1 MKTPFSS
8 HYYEESS
15 TFHGYIPNIMGTRLD
30 LILVEFPKNQSSLV
44 WNNIVIE
51 LERLH
56 KMLNRFDATSELSRV
71 NLKAKT
77 NSVSVS
83 NEMWEILENCKHYY
97 LITDNLFDITLDNL
111 SKVNFD
117 EKTKS
122 IAFPSKDYSFDL
134 GGYAKGYAIERI
146 KKMLLDVKV
155 KHALVNF
162 GDSSIAAIGHHPFGD
177 YWSVSIENPYKKGDI
192 LKEVKLRDE
201 DLSTSGNTTSHQK
214 HIINPITKEFNEHK
228 KVVCVKSKNSIDAE
242 VLTTTLMLATTV
254 QIERIKSNFK
264 IEETIIFNL

>member
-1 MKTPFSS
+1 MTPFSS
-8 HYYEESS
+8 QYYDASS
-15 TFHGYIPNIMGTRLD
+15 TFHGYISNIMGTRLD
-30 LILVEFPKNQSSLV
+30 LIIVDFPKNQSILM
-44 WNNIVIE
+44 WNKIVIE

-56 KMLNRFDATSELSRV
+56 KMLNRFDAASELSRV

-77 NSVSVS
+77 SKVSVS

-97 LITDNLFDITLDNL
+97 LITDKLFDITLNNL
-111 SKVNFD
+111 SKVSFD

-122 IAFPSKDYSFDL
+122 VAFPSKDYSFDL

-146 KKMLLDVKV
+146 KKMLLDVNV
-155 KHALVNF
+155 KYALVNF

-177 YWSVSIENPYKKGDI
+177 CWSVSIENPFKKGEI
-192 LKEVKLRDE
+192 LKEVKLKNE
-201 DLSTSGNTTSHQK
+201 DLSTSGNTPSHKK
-214 HIINPITKEFNEHK
+214 HIINPETKEFNEQN

-242 VLTTTLMLATTV
+242 VLSTTLMLATTV